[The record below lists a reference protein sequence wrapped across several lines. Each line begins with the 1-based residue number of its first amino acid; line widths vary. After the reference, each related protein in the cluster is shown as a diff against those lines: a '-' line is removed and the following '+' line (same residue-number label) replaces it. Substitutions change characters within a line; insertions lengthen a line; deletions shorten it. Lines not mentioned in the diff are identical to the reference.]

1 VDPGE
6 KPSYQ
11 QLKGVHCLQ
20 RLIHVLETAIEEK
33 RKREELK
40 AKRDLLFE
48 RYLKHPMDTRLALEI
63 KIIDDQLAVDTKQ
76 AKGKTCSRNEVLSK
90 LPLLAPSIAK

>member
-1 VDPGE
+1 M
-6 KPSYQ
+6 
-11 QLKGVHCLQ
+11 
-20 RLIHVLETAIEEK
+20 LETAIEEK